1 MPIRII
7 FYELLV
13 PETGHVLNRP
23 LRVALPDQKLMDAL
37 QGSAGV
43 ELLLWDLTGPAPEG
57 RIDLLVPPYM
67 GKPGALA
74 ALEGVD
80 VGLVQSQS
88 IGYDGVADV
97 LPDGCVFANAA
108 GVHETSTAELALGM
122 IIASQ
127 RGMADFARNQATGTW
142 DNSQRPSLADRRVLL
157 VGYGGVGKAIE
168 ARLLPFET
176 EVTRMASRERE
187 DAGGRIF
194 GIDSLYEQLPLHE
207 IVVVSVPLSEQTRQ
221 LVDAK
226 FLAAMPD
233 GALLVNVARGPVA
246 DTNALLAETSSGR
259 LRAALDVTD
268 PEPLPADHPL
278 WTTPGVLITPH
289 VGGAS
294 SAMFPRMVR
303 LVKQQI
309 GLMLAG
315 KAPVN
320 VVLGVP
326 QRGVTSGP

>member
-1 MPIRII
+1 MSAPLQVSLPSQ
-7 FYELLV
+7 ELL
-13 PETGHVLNRP
+13 
-23 LRVALPDQKLMDAL
+23 DAME
-37 QGSAGV
+37 AHDGV
-43 ELLLWDLTGPAPEG
+43 EYFLWDLKGPAPADHF
-57 RIDLLVPPYM
+57 DLLVPAYM
-67 GKPGALA
+67 GKTAELA

-97 LPDGCVFANAA
+97 LPQRCVFANAA
-108 GVHETSTAELALGM
+108 GVHETSTAELAVGM
-122 IIASQ
+122 MIASQ
-127 RGMADFARNQATGTW
+127 RGIADFVRNQADGTW

-176 EVTRMASRERE
+176 EVTRVASSARE
-187 DAGGRIF
+187 DERGKIY

-207 IVVVSVPLSEQTRQ
+207 IVVVTVPLSEQTRH

-246 DTNALLAETSSGR
+246 DTDALLEETSSGR

-278 WTTPGVLITPH
+278 WTVPGVLITPH

-294 SAMFPRMVR
+294 SAMFPRMVK
-303 LVKQQI
+303 LVNRQI
-309 GLMLAG
+309 ALMLEG
-315 KAPVN
+315 KEPVN
-320 VVLGVP
+320 VVLG
-326 QRGVTSGP
+326 GPAS

>member
-1 MPIRII
+1 M
-7 FYELLV
+7 
-13 PETGHVLNRP
+13 TAP
-23 LRVALPDQKLMDAL
+23 LRVCLPDQKLLEAL
-37 QGSAGV
+37 EPIDGV
-43 ELLLWDLTGPAPEG
+43 DFVLWDLTGPPPEG
-57 RIDLLVPPYM
+57 RLDLLVPGYM
-67 GKPGALA
+67 GKPKALA

-88 IGYDGVADV
+88 IGYDGIADV
-97 LPDGCVFANAA
+97 LPGGVVFANAA

-122 IIASQ
+122 MISSQ
-127 RGMADFARNQATGTW
+127 RGMTDFVRNQASGTW

-176 EVTRMASRERE
+176 QVTRMASRERE
-187 DAGGRIF
+187 DAGGKIL

-207 IVVVSVPLSEQTRQ
+207 IVVVSVPLSGQTRQ
-221 LVDAK
+221 LVDRK

-233 GALLVNVARGPVA
+233 GALLVNVARGQVA
-246 DTNALLAETSSGR
+246 DTEALLAETSSGR

-303 LVKQQI
+303 LVRKQI
-309 GLMLAG
+309 GLLLDG
-315 KAPVN
+315 KEPVN
-320 VVLGVP
+320 VVLG
-326 QRGVTSGP
+326 GG

>member
-1 MPIRII
+1 MTAR
-7 FYELLV
+7 
-13 PETGHVLNRP
+13 
-23 LRVALPDQKLMDAL
+23 LRVCLPDQKLLDAL
-37 QGSAGV
+37 EPTDGV
-43 ELLLWDLTGPAPEG
+43 DFVLWDLTGPAPEG
-57 RIDLLVPPYM
+57 RLDLLVPGYM
-67 GKPGALA
+67 GKPAALA

-97 LPDGCVFANAA
+97 LPAGCVFANAA
-108 GVHETSTAELALGM
+108 GVHETSTAELAVGM
-122 IIASQ
+122 MIASQ
-127 RGMADFARNQATGTW
+127 RGIPDFVRNQASGTW
-142 DNSQRPSLADRRVLL
+142 DNTQRASLADRRVLL

-168 ARLLPFET
+168 ARLLPFEA
-176 EVTRMASRERE
+176 EVTRMGSRARE
-187 DAGGRIF
+187 DGRGTVY

-207 IVVVSVPLSEQTRQ
+207 IVVVSVPLSEETAQ

-246 DTNALLAETSSGR
+246 DTDALLAETSSGR

-268 PEPLPADHPL
+268 PEPLPAGHAL

-303 LVKQQI
+303 LIRKQI
-309 GLMLAG
+309 GLLLDG
-315 KAPVN
+315 KEPVN
-320 VVLGVP
+320 VVL
-326 QRGVTSGP
+326 R

>member
-1 MPIRII
+1 M
-7 FYELLV
+7 
-13 PETGHVLNRP
+13 TGR
-23 LRVALPDQKLMDAL
+23 LRVCLPDQRLIDAL
-37 QGSAGV
+37 EPMDGV
-43 ELLLWDLTGPAPEG
+43 EFVLWGLTGPAPEG
-57 RIDLLVPPYM
+57 RLDLLVPGYM
-67 GKPGALA
+67 GKPAALA

-88 IGYDGVADV
+88 IGYDGVAAV
-97 LPDGCVFANAA
+97 LPAGVTFANAA
-108 GVHETSTAELALGM
+108 GVHETSTAELAVGM
-122 IIASQ
+122 MVASQ
-127 RGMADFARNQATGTW
+127 RGIPDFVRNQETGTW

-176 EVTRMASRERE
+176 EVTRMASRGRE
-187 DAGGRIF
+187 DERGTIY

-207 IVVVSVPLSEQTRQ
+207 IVVVSVPLSEQTQQ

-246 DTNALLAETSSGR
+246 DTDALLSEASTGR
-259 LRAALDVTD
+259 LRVALDVTD

-278 WTTPGVLITPH
+278 WTSPGVLITPH

-303 LVKQQI
+303 LLRKQI
-309 GLMLAG
+309 GLLLEG
-315 KAPVN
+315 RDPVN
-320 VVLGVP
+320 VVLP
-326 QRGVTSGP
+326 

>member
-1 MPIRII
+1 M
-7 FYELLV
+7 
-13 PETGHVLNRP
+13 TGP

-37 QGSAGV
+37 EATAGV

-97 LPDGCVFANAA
+97 LPKGCLFANAA

-122 IIASQ
+122 MIASQ
-127 RGMADFARNQATGTW
+127 RGLADFARNQASGIW
-142 DNSQRPSLADRRVLL
+142 DNNQRPSLADRRVLL

-187 DAGGRIF
+187 DADGKIY

-246 DTNALLAETSSGR
+246 DTDALLAETSSGR

-303 LVKQQI
+303 LVKRQV
-309 GLMLAG
+309 GLMLEG
-315 KAPVN
+315 KEPVN
-320 VVLGVP
+320 VVLDVP

>member
-1 MPIRII
+1 
-7 FYELLV
+7 V
-13 PETGHVLNRP
+13 TAP
-23 LRVALPDQKLMDAL
+23 LRVALPDQKMLDAL
-37 QGSAGV
+37 DAAAGV

-67 GKPGALA
+67 GKPTVLA

-97 LPDGCVFANAA
+97 LPEGCVFANAA

-122 IIASQ
+122 MIASQ

-176 EVTRMASRERE
+176 DVTRMASRERE
-187 DAGGRIF
+187 DAGGKIF
-194 GIDSLYEQLPLHE
+194 GIDSLYEQLPLHD
-207 IVVVSVPLSEQTRQ
+207 IVVVSVPLSGQTRQ

-246 DTNALLAETSSGR
+246 DTEALLAEASSGR
-259 LRAALDVTD
+259 LRVAVDVTD

-309 GLMLAG
+309 GLMLEG
-315 KAPVN
+315 REPVN
-320 VVLGVP
+320 VVLGGAPV
-326 QRGVTSGP
+326 

>member
-1 MPIRII
+1 VQIRII
-7 FYELLV
+7 FYELLA
-13 PETGHVLNRP
+13 PETGHVVNRP
-23 LRVALPDQKLMDAL
+23 LRVALPDQKLMAAL
-37 QGSAGV
+37 EGTAGV

-74 ALEGVD
+74 ALDGVD

-122 IIASQ
+122 MIASQ

-142 DNSQRPSLADRRVLL
+142 DNSQGPSLADRRVLL

-187 DAGGRIF
+187 VAGGRIF

-246 DTNALLAETSSGR
+246 DTTALLAETSSGR

-278 WTTPGVLITPH
+278 WTAPGVLITPH

-309 GLMLAG
+309 GLMLEG

-320 VVLGVP
+320 VVLGGAP
-326 QRGVTSGP
+326 D

>member
-1 MPIRII
+1 MAR
-7 FYELLV
+7 
-13 PETGHVLNRP
+13 
-23 LRVALPDQKLMDAL
+23 LRVSLPDQRLLDAV
-37 QGSAGV
+37 GPSADV
-43 ELLLWDLTGPAPEG
+43 DLVLWDLAGPAPAE

-67 GKPGALA
+67 GRPGALA
-74 ALEGVD
+74 ALAGVE

-88 IGYDGVADV
+88 IGYDGVAAV
-97 LPDGCVFANAA
+97 LPAGCLFANAA

-122 IIASQ
+122 MIASQ
-127 RGMADFARNQATGTW
+127 RGIPDFVRNQATGTW

-176 EVTRMASRERE
+176 HVTRMASRERDDE
-187 DAGGRIF
+187 RGRIH
-194 GIDSLYEQLPLHE
+194 GIDSLYGQLPLHD
-207 IVVVSVPLSEQTRQ
+207 IAVVSVPLSERTKH
-221 LVDAK
+221 LVDGR

-246 DTNALLAETSSGR
+246 DTDALLRETASGR

-278 WTTPGVLITPH
+278 WTVPGVLITPH

-294 SAMFPRMVR
+294 SAMLPRMAR
-303 LVKQQI
+303 LVRKQISLLLEGQE
-309 GLMLAG
+309 
-315 KAPVN
+315 PVN
-320 VVLGVP
+320 VVLG
-326 QRGVTSGP
+326 RDSLAR

>member
-1 MPIRII
+1 MTAR
-7 FYELLV
+7 
-13 PETGHVLNRP
+13 
-23 LRVALPDQKLMDAL
+23 LRVCLPDQRLVDAL
-37 QGSAGV
+37 APMDGV
-43 ELLLWDLTGPAPEG
+43 EFVRWDLTGPAPEG
-57 RIDLLVPPYM
+57 RFDLLVPAYM
-67 GKPGALA
+67 GKPASLA

-88 IGYDGVADV
+88 IGYDGVESV
-97 LPDGCVFANAA
+97 LPAGVTFANAA
-108 GVHETSTAELALGM
+108 GVHETSTAELAVGM
-122 IIASQ
+122 MVASQ
-127 RGMADFARNQATGTW
+127 RGIPDFVRNQESGTW

-176 EVTRMASRERE
+176 EVTRMASRARE
-187 DAGGRIF
+187 DGRGTIY
-194 GIDSLYEQLPLHE
+194 GIDSLFEQLPLHE
-207 IVVVSVPLSEQTRQ
+207 IVVVSVPLTEQTEK

-226 FLAAMPD
+226 FLAAMPE

-246 DTNALLAETSSGR
+246 DTDALLAETASGR

-303 LVKQQI
+303 LLRKQI
-309 GLMLAG
+309 GLLLEG
-315 KAPVN
+315 RDPVN
-320 VVLGVP
+320 VVLP
-326 QRGVTSGP
+326 

>member
-1 MPIRII
+1 MSA
-7 FYELLV
+7 
-13 PETGHVLNRP
+13 P
-23 LRVALPDQKLMDAL
+23 LQVSLPDQKLLDAL
-37 QGSAGV
+37 APTAGV
-43 ELLLWDLTGPAPEG
+43 EFFVWDFSGPAPAE
-57 RIDLLVPPYM
+57 RLDIVVPPYM
-67 GKPGALA
+67 RGPEVLA
-74 ALEGVD
+74 ALESVEI
-80 VGLVQSQS
+80 GLVQSQS

-97 LPDGCVFANAA
+97 LPAGCVFANAA

-122 IIASQ
+122 MIASQ
-127 RGMADFARNQATGTW
+127 RGMDGFARNQASGTW

-176 EVTRMASRERE
+176 KVTRMASRERE
-187 DAGGRIF
+187 DPSGKIF
-194 GIDSLYEQLPLHE
+194 GIDSLYEQLPLHD
-207 IVVVSVPLSEQTRQ
+207 IAVVSVPLSEQTRQ

-233 GALLVNVARGPVA
+233 EALLVNVARGAVA
-246 DTNALLAETSSGR
+246 DTDALLAEASSGR
-259 LRAALDVTD
+259 LRAAVDVTD

-303 LVKQQI
+303 LVQQQI
-309 GLMLAG
+309 GLMLEG
-315 KAPVN
+315 KEPVN
-320 VVLGVP
+320 VVLG
-326 QRGVTSGP
+326 GAAG

>member
-1 MPIRII
+1 M
-7 FYELLV
+7 
-13 PETGHVLNRP
+13 TAP
-23 LRVALPDQKLMDAL
+23 LRVCLPDQKLIDAL
-37 QGSAGV
+37 EPMDGV
-43 ELLLWDLTGPAPEG
+43 EFVLWDLTGPAPEG
-57 RIDLLVPPYM
+57 RLDLLVPGYM
-67 GKPGALA
+67 GKPTALA

-80 VGLVQSQS
+80 VGMVQSQS
-88 IGYDGVADV
+88 IGYDGVASF
-97 LPDGCVFANAA
+97 LPAGVPFANAA
-108 GVHETSTAELALGM
+108 GVHETSTAELAVGM
-122 IIASQ
+122 MIASQ
-127 RGMADFARNQATGTW
+127 RGLPDFVRNQDSGTW
-142 DNSQRPSLADRRVLL
+142 DNTQRPSLADRRVLL

-176 EVTRMASRERE
+176 EVTRIASRSRE
-187 DAGGRIF
+187 DDRGTIH
-194 GIDSLYEQLPLHE
+194 GIDQLYEQLPLHE
-207 IVVVSVPLSEQTRQ
+207 IVVVSVPLGEATER

-246 DTNALLAETSSGR
+246 DTDALLAEASSGR

-303 LVKQQI
+303 LVRKQI
-309 GLMLAG
+309 GLLLDG
-315 KAPVN
+315 KDPVN
-320 VVLGVP
+320 IVLP
-326 QRGVTSGP
+326 

>member
-1 MPIRII
+1 MSAR
-7 FYELLV
+7 
-13 PETGHVLNRP
+13 
-23 LRVALPDQKLMDAL
+23 LRVCLPDQRLIDAL
-37 QGSAGV
+37 EPMDGV
-43 ELLLWDLTGPAPEG
+43 EFVRWDLTGPAPEG
-57 RIDLLVPPYM
+57 RFDLLVPAYM
-67 GKPGALA
+67 GKPTALA
-74 ALEGVD
+74 ALEGVE

-88 IGYDGVADV
+88 IGYDGVASV
-97 LPDGCVFANAA
+97 LPAGVTFANAA
-108 GVHETSTAELALGM
+108 GVHETSTAELAVGM
-122 IIASQ
+122 MVASQ
-127 RGMADFARNQATGTW
+127 RGIPDFVRNQEAGTW

-176 EVTRMASRERE
+176 EVTRMANRARE
-187 DAGGRIF
+187 DERGTIY

-207 IVVVSVPLSEQTRQ
+207 IVVVSVPLSEQTEK

-246 DTNALLAETSSGR
+246 DTDALLAEASSGR
-259 LRAALDVTD
+259 LRVALDVTD
-268 PEPLPADHPL
+268 PEPLPAGHPL

-303 LVKQQI
+303 LLRKQI
-309 GLMLAG
+309 GLLLEG
-315 KAPVN
+315 RDPVN
-320 VVLGVP
+320 VVLP
-326 QRGVTSGP
+326 